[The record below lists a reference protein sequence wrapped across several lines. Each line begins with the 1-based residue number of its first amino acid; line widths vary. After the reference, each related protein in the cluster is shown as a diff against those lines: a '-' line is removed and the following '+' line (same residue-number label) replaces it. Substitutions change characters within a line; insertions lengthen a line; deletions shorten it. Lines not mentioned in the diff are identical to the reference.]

1 MARGWDIGMLLVSN
15 WRGKLANG
23 QNSYNRFLALFSIG
37 KCYNC
42 TSTLGIAAYKRISIY
57 LDETR
62 LQQME
67 IKLPLFIVTG
77 ASGSGKTYVIKEL
90 RRMMPDFDIFD
101 PDNLVEFIGHDWEKM
116 RNIWLRV
123 ARNIAQSG
131 RMTIICGTMMPWD
144 IENCADFPFFK
155 HVYYLNLHC
164 DEQTREKRLRERNWS
179 EEEIQNH
186 KNFAKRLLEI
196 ADEVYNPPM
205 PTIDTTDTDITEVA
219 SQIKEWVLQYV

>member
-1 MARGWDIGMLLVSN
+1 
-15 WRGKLANG
+15 
-23 QNSYNRFLALFSIG
+23 
-37 KCYNC
+37 
-42 TSTLGIAAYKRISIY
+42 
-57 LDETR
+57 
-62 LQQME
+62 ME
-67 IKLPLFIVTG
+67 SKLPLFIVTG

-90 RRMMPDFDIFD
+90 RKMMPDFDIFD
-101 PDNLVEFIGHDWEKM
+101 PDNLVEFIGHDWENI

-123 ARNIAQSG
+123 ARNIAESG

-144 IENCADFPFFK
+144 IEKCADFPFFK

-164 DEQTREKRLRERNWS
+164 DEETREKRLRERKWS

-205 PTIDTTDTDITEVA
+205 PTIDTTDTDVTEVA
-219 SQIKEWVLQYV
+219 SRIKEWVHQYA

>member
-1 MARGWDIGMLLVSN
+1 
-15 WRGKLANG
+15 
-23 QNSYNRFLALFSIG
+23 
-37 KCYNC
+37 
-42 TSTLGIAAYKRISIY
+42 
-57 LDETR
+57 
-62 LQQME
+62 ME
-67 IKLPLFIVTG
+67 SKLPLFIVTG

-90 RRMMPDFDIFD
+90 RKMMPDFDIFD
-101 PDNLVEFIGHDWEKM
+101 PDNLVEFIGHDWENI

-123 ARNIAQSG
+123 ARNIAESG

-144 IENCADFPFFK
+144 IEKCADFPFFK

-164 DEQTREKRLRERNWS
+164 DEETREKRLRERKWS

-205 PTIDTTDTDITEVA
+205 PIIDTTDTDVTEVA
-219 SQIKEWVLQYV
+219 SRIKEWVHQYA

>member
-1 MARGWDIGMLLVSN
+1 MKS
-15 WRGKLANG
+15 K
-23 QNSYNRFLALFSIG
+23 F
-37 KCYNC
+37 
-42 TSTLGIAAYKRISIY
+42 
-57 LDETR
+57 
-62 LQQME
+62 
-67 IKLPLFIVTG
+67 PLFIVTG

-90 RRMMPDFDIFD
+90 RRLMPDFDIFD
-101 PDNLVEFIGHDWEKM
+101 PDNLIEFIGHDWEMM

-123 ARNIAQSG
+123 ARNIAENG

-144 IENCADFPFFK
+144 IEKCADFPFFK

-164 DEQTREKRLRERNWS
+164 DEETREKRLRERNWS

-205 PTIDTTDTDITEVA
+205 PTIDTTVTDVTDVA
-219 SQIKEWVLQYV
+219 SRIREWVHQYA